1 MFDMKSRSETHW
13 ISTVHLSN
21 VTWPAK
27 SMFMTLNTMLGFD
40 DDCYETLVCEVVDGE
55 IDYAGIEQVQHA
67 TEAEA
72 IEFHNA
78 MKVKYNVQ

>member
-1 MFDMKSRSETHW
+1 MFDMKSRSATHW
-13 ISTVHLSN
+13 ISTVHL
-21 VTWPAK
+21 TARGAPLW
-27 SMFMTLNTMLGFD
+27 FD

-55 IDYAGIEQVQHA
+55 IDYAGIEQVPHA